1 VAEPSSGRSERPRP
15 TPGFSRFGLFV
26 GIVIVTVIG
35 AGVVF
40 VIARF
45 LR

>member
-1 VAEPSSGRSERPRP
+1 MAERSPGRSKRPP
-15 TPGFSRFGLFV
+15 APGFSRFGLFI
-26 GIVIVTVIG
+26 GIAIVTVIG

-40 VIARF
+40 LIARF